1 MPGRMLT
8 DVFLTAILP
17 IVSLAGVGYLVGRF
31 KDVNVGALNTVTIY
45 VLAPALIFHSLSTT
59 PVSGVT
65 AVKIG
70 VGIGAYLLV
79 MGVIA
84 TLVHRLTN
92 TTTPSLGALILVS
105 AFPNAGNYG
114 IPVADFAFGAV
125 GRSTAVLFLSM
136 QAIYMYTVGAYI
148 ASRGGS
154 AVDARSAVG
163 KVLRLPLVYAVVA
176 AFVLVRLDAVPPA
189 DGTFMETVG
198 LTGNAMIPI
207 MLLLLGIQLA
217 NADYAGALSRVG
229 MGNVLKLGVAPV
241 VGLGLALLFGFEDV
255 TVARTFVLEVA
266 TPAAVTPLMLVIEFR
281 DRTSTEGISDAE
293 YMSSVIL
300 TSTLLS
306 VPVLTVVI
314 VILESGLVL

>member
-1 MPGRMLT
+1 MLT

-31 KDVNVGALNTVTIY
+31 RDVEVGALNTVSIY

-59 PVSGVT
+59 PIRGVT
-65 AVKIG
+65 ALKLFL
-70 VGIGAYLLV
+70 GIGAYLLV

-84 TLVHRLTN
+84 AAVHRVTN
-92 TTTPSLGALILVS
+92 PTTPSLGALILVS

-125 GRSTAVLFLSM
+125 GRSTAVLYLSM

-148 ASRGGS
+148 ASRGGD
-154 AVDARSAVG
+154 AVDARAAVA
-163 KVLRLPLVYAVVA
+163 KVLRLPLVYAVLA
-176 AFVLVRLDAVPPA
+176 AFLLVRLDAVPPT
-189 DGTFMETVG
+189 DGTFMETIR
-198 LTGNAMIPI
+198 LTGDAMIPV

-241 VGLGLALLFGFEDV
+241 VGLGLALVLGFDEPV
-255 TVARTFVLEVA
+255 VARTFVLEVA

-281 DRTSTEGISDAE
+281 DPDPAADITDAE

-306 VPVLTVVI
+306 VPVMTVLI
-314 VILESGLVL
+314 VLLESGLVV